1 MANIIFDTIWDNKDR
16 IMNIAS
22 DIIDETIQNDS
33 INQFMDDEI
42 KEYAD
47 KISSNNNKLERIV
60 DMYVNELIDKD
71 NYIKRKND
79 IDKNNAILKEKIEQS

>member
-1 MANIIFDTIWDNKDR
+1 MANIILDTIWDNKDR

-71 NYIKRKND
+71 NYIKRKNR
-79 IDKNNAILKEKIEQS
+79 AISKE